1 MLDLNFDQKGF
12 VLVGWTTRKRSTAHV
27 NSQGPLARDE
37 GLVIEELGDEL
48 LVYDLDVKHAHCL
61 TPTAAK
67 VWRACDGSSRDSLVE
82 RLDMEPEAVDHALAE
97 LQRIDLLAPLTPVA
111 TGDTRRDFGFKV
123 AKVTAA
129 AAALPVVLSVAAP
142 AAAQTQSNITFCFDL
157 TGPEGTNN
165 CNTCNGITGDNTLC
179 CCCHKP
185 KFLPDG
191 TTPFSSTIN
200 NAKLCSPDGTFC
212 TAVIKGS
219 ECTENN
225 NPT

>member
-1 MLDLNFDQKGF
+1 M
-12 VLVGWTTRKRSTAHV
+12 GWTTGKRSTAHV

-67 VWRACDGSSRDSLVE
+67 VWRACNGSSRDSLVE
-82 RLDMEPEAVDHALAE
+82 RLNMEPEAVDHALAE
-97 LQRIDLLAPLTPVA
+97 LQRIDLLAPLSPVA

-142 AAAQTQSNITFCFDL
+142 AAAQTSSVIEFCFNK
-157 TGPEGTNN
+157 TGADGTNN
-165 CNTCNGITGDNTLC
+165 CNICNENTGNNTLC

-185 KFLPDG
+185 QFLPDG
-191 TTPFSSTIN
+191 TTPFTN
-200 NAKLCSPDGTFC
+200 TGNKLCSPEGTFC
-212 TAVIKGS
+212 TAVLKGS
-219 ECTENN
+219 HCTEDN
-225 NPT
+225 NP